1 MRLGMVESL
10 LAEKGGQ
17 VDETSGL
24 VTVGKRTKGGIKGSH
39 YTTVNVKS
47 ILGMAHLI
55 PELPGSENCKW
66 IVNSRIDL
74 KTFNEIW

>member
-1 MRLGMVESL
+1 MRLAVVGSL

-17 VDETSGL
+17 VNETCGL
-24 VTVGKRTKGGIKGSH
+24 VTVRKRTKGGIKGGH
-39 YTTVNVKS
+39 YTSDNVKS
-47 ILGMAHLI
+47 ILGMADLI
-55 PELPGSENCKW
+55 PELPGSENYKW